1 MDRAVSVVVTIIAEQ
16 ALESLLVRNLDELG
30 VTGYTITDARGR
42 GHRGVRRSTS
52 AEAGNIRC
60 EVVCTRRL
68 AASILDHLDHLDHLE
83 LAYYEHYAMISFV
96 TEIVV
101 LGDL

>member
-1 MDRAVSVVVTIIAEQ
+1 MDRAPSVVVTIIAEQ
-16 ALESLLVRNLDELG
+16 ALESLLVRDLDELG

-42 GHRGVRRSTS
+42 GHRGVRGSTS
-52 AEAGNIRC
+52 AEGGNIRC

-68 AASILDHLDHLDHLE
+68 AASILDHLE

-101 LGDL
+101 LVDP